1 MSVRFGPPLIAGAVV
16 YGVPGLGVLGSVIR
30 ATTAT
35 GNHGPGLLYNDW
47 DSSADDA
54 KEFRA
59 LVETPPVAG
68 VLNVREDGSFT
79 LTGAPDGAYSL
90 VYRLFVDGVDLG
102 TATASFNLGA
112 PVLFAIT
119 DAGGIP
125 STSAVGTPVVTF
137 EFPALIFSVTG
148 AGGIPSTSAVGEPVV
163 SFNFPAPGFTFSVT
177 GAGAIP
183 STARVG
189 TPSVNFIMGD
199 EPEEPVTWAEA
210 KLACRIDTDELEP
223 DVLGVISAAREM
235 AEHITGRIYKRRAKR
250 FEQAGW
256 PTTGQTFAVPGPV
269 AAAISYWG
277 AGGWQDLAEG
287 AFEWAPDGSATAIAP
302 PLGANWPELAPR
314 AVGGRVRVD
323 ITAGPASRADVP
335 ACVKRYILAQVAA
348 WRSNPEAV
356 STKVI
361 SLSPLY
367 DHLLDAERLWL

>member
-1 MSVRFGPPLIAGAVV
+1 MSIRFGSPLIAGAVV

-125 STSAVGTPVVTF
+125 STSAVGSPLVTF
-137 EFPALIFSVTG
+137 EFPASIFSVTG
-148 AGGIPSTSAVGEPVV
+148 AGGIPSTSAVGEPT
-163 SFNFPAPGFTFSVT
+163 FAFDFPEPGFTFSVT
-177 GAGAIP
+177 DAGGVPSTAAVGSPTFAFDFPEPGFTFSVTDAGGIP
-183 STARVG
+183 STAAVG
-189 TPSVNFIMGD
+189 A
-199 EPEEPVTWAEA
+199 PVF
-210 KLACRIDTDELEP
+210 
-223 DVLGVISAAREM
+223 SF
-235 AEHITGRIYKRRAKR
+235 Y
-250 FEQAGW
+250 
-256 PTTGQTFAVPGPV
+256 
-269 AAAISYWG
+269 S
-277 AGGWQDLAEG
+277 AGGPPQVPPQRRLIALPGGETAFYAQD
-287 AFEWAPDGSATAIAP
+287 F
-302 PLGANWPELAPR
+302 
-314 AVGGRVRVD
+314 
-323 ITAGPASRADVP
+323 
-335 ACVKRYILAQVAA
+335 
-348 WRSNPEAV
+348 
-356 STKVI
+356 
-361 SLSPLY
+361 
-367 DHLLDAERLWL
+367 